1 MGWGCRH
8 NNTIVLNRDDLNG
21 MCNVFARR
29 RDEAQRQEDAFA
41 YSGAYAALDI
51 IRNHEFRDQSEFF
64 EIFDALTAVN
74 HGNDSE

>member
-29 RDEAQRQEDAFA
+29 MCEAKKQDDADF
-41 YSGAYAALDI
+41 YQGAYCTLDI

-64 EIFDALTAVN
+64 AIFDALTAVE

>member
-29 RDEAQRQEDAFA
+29 LFDAKKPDDADF
-41 YSGAYAALDI
+41 YQGAYCALDI

-64 EIFDALTAVN
+64 AIFDALTAVDN
-74 HGNDSE
+74 GND